1 MRNSESESGLN
12 FNLIMPIALLA
23 VLLVVPFSIN
33 ALMHMLS
40 AKRQFNPVIMKL
52 PVDSTAITI
61 PSSVKQYEPFDVALN
76 LETRQLAKFL
86 NEIVAS
92 ASEGTSLQGITGVV
106 SPNMKAEIAGATF
119 EIDRLG
125 PQDPLSGYGGTASW
139 RWRVTPESSGEQVL
153 KFQLHLSTQ
162 DNARPD
168 TKILGL
174 AEASFS
180 VQANLSEWIKRNGLW
195 IALLLSVPAAI
206 IFALKRRHARQI

>member
-23 VLLVVPFSIN
+23 VLLIVPFSIN

-76 LETRQLAKFL
+76 LETGQLSKFL

-106 SPNMKAEIAGATF
+106 SPNMKAEIVGATF

-125 PQDPLSGYGGTASW
+125 PQDPSGYGGTASW
-139 RWRVTPESSGEQVL
+139 RWRVTPESSGEQVI
-153 KFQLHLSTQ
+153 KFQLHLATQ

-195 IALLLSVPAAI
+195 IALLLSVSVAI
-206 IFALKRRHARQI
+206 IFALKRRYAR